1 MVHTRSGLE
10 TAAMEGQENT
20 VTTQQGGD
28 IPAEV
33 QVPTQV
39 QQGDAQAPMVYT
51 AGTYAATFQ
60 RPPTIQR
67 TPSVPGNF
75 RPAQFAFLP
84 APDYSTARQPSEDAE
99 DEEEHAQGVPPIAP
113 RIVNLGEPSPDSKPA
128 ATSQGFMINE
138 V

>member
-10 TAAMEGQENT
+10 TAAREGQDNT
-20 VTTQQGGD
+20 DTTQQGID

-39 QQGDAQAPMVYT
+39 QQGVAQTPMVYT
-51 AGTYAATFQ
+51 AGAYTAAYQ

-67 TPSVPGNF
+67 TPSVPSDF

-84 APDYSTARQPSEDAE
+84 APDFSTAIQPSE
-99 DEEEHAQGVPPIAP
+99 EEEEDDAQGVPPIAP
-113 RIVNLGEPSPDSKPA
+113 RIVNLGEPSPVSKPS
-128 ATSQGFMINE
+128 ATSQERGRDVIDI
-138 V
+138 

>member
-1 MVHTRSGLE
+1 
-10 TAAMEGQENT
+10 MEGQENT
-20 VTTQQGGD
+20 ATTQQGGD

-33 QVPTQV
+33 QIPTQV

-67 TPSVPGNF
+67 TQSVPANF

-99 DEEEHAQGVPPIAP
+99 EE
-113 RIVNLGEPSPDSKPA
+113 
-128 ATSQGFMINE
+128 
-138 V
+138 